1 MKGHFAQDTIFYV
14 LLMLPIPLW
23 LGLFIHDSNIENIDG
38 YSLVLLILVLPMLE
52 EIFFRGLLQPWLAT
66 KYPAKTSNITQA
78 NIMTSSVFALVH
90 LFAQPLLLALCT
102 FIPSMIFGFA
112 KERYSRLLP
121 SIILHSSYN
130 GGYLLLGTKLLN
142 NEIMSPILF

>member
-1 MKGHFAQDTIFYV
+1 MKRHFSQDAIFYV

-23 LGLFIHDSNIENIDG
+23 LGLFIHDPNIEKIDED
-38 YSLVLLILVLPMLE
+38 SLILMILVLPVLE

-66 KYPAKTSNITQA
+66 NYPTKTSNITQA